1 MLFWLFWLFFSPLTD
16 PQPTE
21 LCVIQTSEIL
31 KAKLL
36 IVDDQAANVLL
47 LERLL
52 RSAGYSAISSTQKP
66 ADVLALHRQNRYDLI
81 LLDLNMPEVDG
92 FQVME
97 GLRGI
102 EGEGMLPVLVI
113 TAQPNEKLRALKAG
127 ALDFVSKPFDIAEV
141 LARVQN
147 LLQVR
152 LLNLETQKLYE
163 QMMAEQAL
171 SDLLLHNVLPQA
183 IADRLKGRSKL
194 TADHLNQAI
203 VDSYASVTVLFA
215 DIVGFTAFSQGVS
228 PEVLVGVL
236 NDLFTRFDHIAERRG
251 LEKIKTIG
259 DCYMAAAGLPTV
271 VPDHADRAAHMALDM
286 LEAIRDFNA
295 KTEHPLNVRI
305 GMSTGAAVAG
315 VIGKSKF
322 LYDLWGDVVNTAS
335 RMESHG
341 IAGRIQLSDASRLAL
356 IQPFALEHR
365 GVIEV
370 KGKGEMSTWFLNG
383 LVSD

>member
-1 MLFWLFWLFFSPLTD
+1 M
-16 PQPTE
+16 
-21 LCVIQTSEIL
+21 IQHSDLL

-47 LERLL
+47 LERML
-52 RSAGYSAISSTQKP
+52 RSAGYSAIDSTENP
-66 ADVLALHRQNRYDLI
+66 TEVLELHRQNAYDLI
-81 LLDLNMPEVDG
+81 LLDLNMPQMDG
-92 FQVME
+92 FEVME
-97 GLRGI
+97 SLKGI
-102 EGEGMLPVLVI
+102 EGQGTLPVLVI

-152 LLNLETQKLYE
+152 LLNLETKKLYE
-163 QMMAEQAL
+163 QVLAAQEL
-171 SDLLLHNVLPQA
+171 SDMLLHNVLPQA
-183 IADRLKGRSKL
+183 IVKRLKGRTKF
-194 TADHLNQAI
+194 TADHLSQAI
-203 VDSYASVTVLFA
+203 VDSYANVTVLFA
-215 DIVGFTAFSQGVS
+215 DIVGFTSFSEGVS
-228 PEVLVGVL
+228 PEVLVEVL
-236 NDLFTRFDHIAERRG
+236 NDLFTRFDHIAEHRG

-271 VPDHADRAAHMALDM
+271 VADHADRAAHMALDM
-286 LEAIRDFNA
+286 LDAIQDFNS
-295 KTEHPLNVRI
+295 TRHYPLNIRI
-305 GMSTGAAVAG
+305 GISTGAAVAG

-341 IAGRIQLSDASRLAL
+341 MTGRIQMTDATHQAL
-356 IQPFALEHR
+356 THPFAFEYR

-370 KGKGEMSTWFLNG
+370 KGKGEMATWLLNG
-383 LVSD
+383 RASG

>member
-1 MLFWLFWLFFSPLTD
+1 M
-16 PQPTE
+16 
-21 LCVIQTSEIL
+21 IHTSDL
-31 KAKLL
+31 QKAKLL

-52 RSAGYSAISSTQKP
+52 RSAGYSDISSTQKP
-66 ADVLALHRQNRYDLI
+66 SEVLALHQKNRYDLI
-81 LLDLNMPEVDG
+81 LLDLNMPEMDG

-97 GLRGI
+97 ALKSV
-102 EGEGMLPVLVI
+102 EGDGTLPVLVI

-152 LLNLETQKLYE
+152 LLNLQTQKLYE
-163 QMMAEQAL
+163 QVLVEQEL
-171 SDLLLHNVLPQA
+171 SDMLLHNVLPQA
-183 IADRLKGRSKL
+183 IAERLKGRSKL
-194 TADHLNQAI
+194 TADHLNLAI
-203 VDSYASVTVLFA
+203 VDSYAHVTVLFA

-236 NDLFTRFDHIAERRG
+236 NDLFTRFDHIADHRG

-286 LEAIRDFNA
+286 LDAIQDFNA
-295 KTEHPLNVRI
+295 NTEHPLNIRI
-305 GMSTGAAVAG
+305 GISTGAAVAG

-341 IAGRIQLSDASRLAL
+341 LAGRIQMSDATRQAL
-356 IQPFALEHR
+356 TRPFALEQR

-370 KGKGEMSTWFLNG
+370 KGKGEMSTWFLNRPV
-383 LVSD
+383 LN

>member
-1 MLFWLFWLFFSPLTD
+1 M
-16 PQPTE
+16 
-21 LCVIQTSEIL
+21 IHTSDIL
-31 KAKLL
+31 RAKLL

-52 RSAGYSAISSTQKP
+52 RSAGYSAISTTQNPKVVV
-66 ADVLALHRQNRYDLI
+66 DLHRQNRYDLI
-81 LLDLNMPEVDG
+81 LLDLNMPEMDG

-97 GLRGI
+97 ALKSE
-102 EGEGMLPVLVI
+102 EGDGTLPVLVI

-152 LLNLETQKLYE
+152 LLNLETQKLYKQVLVE
-163 QMMAEQAL
+163 QEL
-171 SDLLLHNVLPQA
+171 SDMLLHNVLPQA
-183 IADRLKGRSKL
+183 IAERLKGRSKL
-194 TADHLNQAI
+194 TADHLSQAI
-203 VDSYASVTVLFA
+203 VDSYAKVTVLFA

-236 NDLFTRFDHIAERRG
+236 NDLFTRFDHIAEHRG

-271 VPDHADRAAHMALDM
+271 VSDHADRAAYMALDM
-286 LEAIRDFNA
+286 IEAIEDFNA
-295 KTEHPLNVRI
+295 NTQYPLNIRI
-305 GMSTGAAVAG
+305 GISTGAAVAG

-341 IAGRIQLSDASRLAL
+341 IAGRIQLSEATRLAL
-356 IQPFALEHR
+356 IQPFSLEQR

-370 KGKGEMSTWFLNG
+370 KGKGEMNTWFLNG
-383 LVSD
+383 CMLAAPLESDRYSKLPT

>member
-1 MLFWLFWLFFSPLTD
+1 MIPISA
-16 PQPTE
+16 
-21 LCVIQTSEIL
+21 IL

-36 IVDDQAANVLL
+36 IVDDQAANLLL

-52 RSAGYSAISSTQKP
+52 RSAGYDDISSTQNP
-66 ADVLALHRQNRYDLI
+66 TEVIDLHRQNRYDLI
-81 LLDLNMPEVDG
+81 LLDLNMPEMDG

-97 GLRGI
+97 GLKGI
-102 EGEGMLPVLVI
+102 ETDGILPVLVI
-113 TAQPNEKLRALKAG
+113 TAQPNEKLRALKVG
-127 ALDFVSKPFDIAEV
+127 ALDFVSKPIDIAEV

-163 QMMAEQAL
+163 QVLVEQDL
-171 SDLLLHNVLPQA
+171 SEMLLNNVLPQA
-183 IADRLKGRSKL
+183 IAARLKGRSKL

-203 VDSYASVTVLFA
+203 VDSYANVTVLFA

-228 PEVLVGVL
+228 PEVMVGVL
-236 NDLFTRFDHIAERRG
+236 NDLFTRFDHIAENRG

-259 DCYMAAAGLPTV
+259 DCYMAAAGLPLV
-271 VPDHADRAAHMALDM
+271 VSDHADRAAYMALDM
-286 LEAIRDFNA
+286 LIAIQDFNA
-295 KTEHPLNVRI
+295 SSLYPLNIRI
-305 GMSTGAAVAG
+305 GISTGAAVAG

-341 IAGRIQLSDASRLAL
+341 TAGRIQMSDATRQAL
-356 IQPFALEHR
+356 SQPFSLEHG

-370 KGKGEMSTWFLNG
+370 KGKGEMSTWFLNNAV
-383 LVSD
+383 LNP

>member
-1 MLFWLFWLFFSPLTD
+1 M
-16 PQPTE
+16 
-21 LCVIQTSEIL
+21 IHTSDL
-31 KAKLL
+31 LQAKLL

-52 RSAGYSAISSTQKP
+52 RSAGYSAISTTQNP
-66 ADVLALHRQNRYDLI
+66 TEVAALHLQNQFDLI
-81 LLDLNMPEVDG
+81 LLDLNMPEMDG
-92 FQVME
+92 FQVMQELRLVE
-97 GLRGI
+97 GDGT
-102 EGEGMLPVLVI
+102 LPVLVI
-113 TAQPNEKLRALKAG
+113 TAQPSEKLRALKAG

-152 LLNLETQKLYE
+152 LLNLETQKLYKQLLVE
-163 QMMAEQAL
+163 QGL
-171 SDLLLHNVLPQA
+171 SDMLLHNVLPQA
-183 IADRLKGRSKL
+183 IADRLKGRSQL

-203 VDSYASVTVLFA
+203 VDSYANVTVLFA
-215 DIVGFTAFSQGVS
+215 DIVGFTAFSQDVS

-236 NDLFTRFDHIAERRG
+236 NDLFTRFDHIAEHRG

-271 VPDHADRAAHMALDM
+271 VPDHADRVAFMALDM
-286 LEAIRDFNA
+286 LDAIQDFNA
-295 KTEHPLNVRI
+295 NTRHPLNIRI
-305 GMSTGAAVAG
+305 GISTGAAVAG

-341 IAGRIQLSDASRLAL
+341 IPGRIQISEATRQAL
-356 IQPFALEHR
+356 TLPFALESR
-365 GVIEV
+365 GVIEI
-370 KGKGEMSTWFLNG
+370 KGKGEMSTWFVNNPAC
-383 LVSD
+383 S

>member
-1 MLFWLFWLFFSPLTD
+1 M
-16 PQPTE
+16 
-21 LCVIQTSEIL
+21 IHTSNIL

-52 RSAGYSAISSTQKP
+52 RSAGYSDITSTQNP
-66 ADVLALHRQNRYDLI
+66 IEVSDLHRQNRYDLI
-81 LLDLNMPEVDG
+81 LLDLNMPQMDG

-97 GLRGI
+97 GLQAI
-102 EGEGMLPVLVI
+102 ETDGTLPVLVI
-113 TAQPNEKLRALKAG
+113 TAQPNEKLRALKVG

-141 LARVQN
+141 LARVKN

-152 LLNLETQKLYE
+152 LLNLETQKLYKQVLVE
-163 QMMAEQAL
+163 QEL
-171 SDLLLHNVLPQA
+171 SEMLLHNVLPQA
-183 IADRLKGRSKL
+183 IAERLKGRSKL

-203 VDSYASVTVLFA
+203 VDSYANVTVLFA
-215 DIVGFTAFSQGVS
+215 DIVGFTTFSQGVS

-236 NDLFTRFDHIAERRG
+236 NDLFTRFDHIAEHRG

-259 DCYMAAAGLPTV
+259 DCYMAAAGLPV
-271 VPDHADRAAHMALDM
+271 VVTDHADRAAHMSLDM
-286 LEAIRDFNA
+286 LDAIADFNA
-295 KTEHPLNVRI
+295 KSPYPLNIRI
-305 GMSTGAAVAG
+305 GISTGAAVAG

-341 IAGRIQLSDASRLAL
+341 LAGRIQMSAATHQAL
-356 IQPFALEHR
+356 TQSFELEHR
-365 GVIEV
+365 GVIDV
-370 KGKGEMSTWFLNG
+370 KGKGDMSTWFLNKAG
-383 LVSD
+383 H

>member
-1 MLFWLFWLFFSPLTD
+1 M
-16 PQPTE
+16 
-21 LCVIQTSEIL
+21 IHTSDIL
-31 KAKLL
+31 RAKLL

-52 RSAGYSAISSTQKP
+52 RSAGYSAISTTQNPKVVV
-66 ADVLALHRQNRYDLI
+66 DLHRQNRYDLI
-81 LLDLNMPEVDG
+81 LLDLNMPEMDG

-97 GLRGI
+97 ALKSE
-102 EGEGMLPVLVI
+102 EGDGTLPVLVI

-152 LLNLETQKLYE
+152 LLNLETQKLYKQVLVE
-163 QMMAEQAL
+163 QEL
-171 SDLLLHNVLPQA
+171 SDMLLHNVLPQA
-183 IADRLKGRSKL
+183 IAERLKGRSKL
-194 TADHLNQAI
+194 TADHLSQAI
-203 VDSYASVTVLFA
+203 VDSYAKVTVLFA

-236 NDLFTRFDHIAERRG
+236 NDLFTRFDHIAEHRG

-271 VPDHADRAAHMALDM
+271 VSDHADRAAHMALDM
-286 LEAIRDFNA
+286 IDAIEDFNA
-295 KTEHPLNVRI
+295 NTQHPLNIRI
-305 GMSTGAAVAG
+305 GISTGAAVAG

-341 IAGRIQLSDASRLAL
+341 IAGRIQLSEATRLAL
-356 IQPFALEHR
+356 IQPFSLEQR

-370 KGKGEMSTWFLNG
+370 KGKGEMNTWFLNG
-383 LVSD
+383 CMLAGPLESDRYSKLPT

>member
-1 MLFWLFWLFFSPLTD
+1 M
-16 PQPTE
+16 
-21 LCVIQTSEIL
+21 IHTSDIL
-31 KAKLL
+31 RAKLL

-52 RSAGYSAISSTQKP
+52 RSAGYIAISTTQNP
-66 ADVLALHRQNRYDLI
+66 QEVVDLHRQNRYDLI
-81 LLDLNMPEVDG
+81 LLDLNMPEMDG

-97 GLRGI
+97 ALKSE
-102 EGEGMLPVLVI
+102 EGDGTLPVLVI

-152 LLNLETQKLYE
+152 LLNLETQKLYKQVLVE
-163 QMMAEQAL
+163 QEL
-171 SDLLLHNVLPQA
+171 SDMLLHNVLPQA
-183 IADRLKGRSKL
+183 IAERLKGRSKL

-203 VDSYASVTVLFA
+203 VDSYDKVTVLFA

-236 NDLFTRFDHIAERRG
+236 NDLFTRFDHIAEHRG

-271 VPDHADRAAHMALDM
+271 VSDHADRAAHMALDM
-286 LEAIRDFNA
+286 IETIQDFNA
-295 KTEHPLNVRI
+295 STQHPLNIRI
-305 GMSTGAAVAG
+305 GISTGAAVAG

-341 IAGRIQLSDASRLAL
+341 IAGRIHLSEATRQAL
-356 IQPFALEHR
+356 IQPFALEER

-370 KGKGEMSTWFLNG
+370 KGKGEMSTWLLNTSI
-383 LVSD
+383 LI

>member
-1 MLFWLFWLFFSPLTD
+1 M
-16 PQPTE
+16 
-21 LCVIQTSEIL
+21 IHTSDIL
-31 KAKLL
+31 RAKLL

-52 RSAGYSAISSTQKP
+52 RSAGYSAISTTQNPKVVV
-66 ADVLALHRQNRYDLI
+66 DLHRQNRYDLI
-81 LLDLNMPEVDG
+81 LLDLNMPEMDG

-97 GLRGI
+97 ALKSE
-102 EGEGMLPVLVI
+102 EGDGTLPVLVI

-152 LLNLETQKLYE
+152 LLNLETQKLYKQVLVE
-163 QMMAEQAL
+163 QEL
-171 SDLLLHNVLPQA
+171 SDMLLHNVLPQA
-183 IADRLKGRSKL
+183 IAERLKGRSKL
-194 TADHLNQAI
+194 TADHLSQAI
-203 VDSYASVTVLFA
+203 VDSYAKVTVLFA

-236 NDLFTRFDHIAERRG
+236 NDLFTRFDHIAEHRG

-271 VPDHADRAAHMALDM
+271 VSDHADRAAHMALDM
-286 LEAIRDFNA
+286 IEAIEDFNA
-295 KTEHPLNVRI
+295 NTQHPLNIRI
-305 GMSTGAAVAG
+305 GISTGAAVAG

-341 IAGRIQLSDASRLAL
+341 IAGRIQLSEATRLAL
-356 IQPFALEHR
+356 IQPFSLEQR

-370 KGKGEMSTWFLNG
+370 KGKGEMNTWFLNG
-383 LVSD
+383 CRLAGPLESDRYSKLPT

>member
-1 MLFWLFWLFFSPLTD
+1 
-16 PQPTE
+16 
-21 LCVIQTSEIL
+21 VIHSSDIL

-52 RSAGYSAISSTQKP
+52 RSAGYEDISSTQNP
-66 ADVLALHRQNRYDLI
+66 AEVVELHRQKRYDLI
-81 LLDLNMPEVDG
+81 LLDLNMPEMDG
-92 FQVME
+92 FRVME
-97 GLRGI
+97 DLKGL
-102 EGEGMLPVLVI
+102 EGDGTLPVLVI

-152 LLNLETQKLYE
+152 LLNLETQKLYQQVLVE
-163 QMMAEQAL
+163 QKL
-171 SDLLLHNVLPQA
+171 SEMLLHNVLPQA

-203 VDSYASVTVLFA
+203 VDSYTHVTVLFA

-259 DCYMAAAGLPTV
+259 DCYMAAAGLPLV
-271 VPDHADRAAHMALDM
+271 VSDHADRAAHMSLDM
-286 LEAIRDFNA
+286 LAAIEDFNA
-295 KTEHPLNVRI
+295 TSPYPLNIRI

-341 IAGRIQLSDASRLAL
+341 LAGRIQMSVATQQAL
-356 IQPFALEHR
+356 THPFSLEHR
-365 GVIEV
+365 GVIDV
-370 KGKGEMSTWFLNG
+370 KGKGEMRTWFLNKTFN
-383 LVSD
+383 

>member
-1 MLFWLFWLFFSPLTD
+1 M
-16 PQPTE
+16 
-21 LCVIQTSEIL
+21 IHTSDIL

-52 RSAGYSAISSTQKP
+52 RSAGYGHISSTQNP
-66 ADVLALHRQNRYDLI
+66 AEVVELHRQNRYDLI
-81 LLDLNMPEVDG
+81 LLDLNMPVMDG

-97 GLRGI
+97 GLKSLEPDGS
-102 EGEGMLPVLVI
+102 LPVLVI
-113 TAQPNEKLRALKAG
+113 TAQPNEKLRALKVG
-127 ALDFVSKPFDIAEV
+127 ALDFLSKPFDIAEV
-141 LARVQN
+141 LVRVQN

-163 QMMAEQAL
+163 QVLAEQEL
-171 SDLLLHNVLPQA
+171 SEMLLHNVLPQA
-183 IADRLKGRSKL
+183 IAERLKGRSKL

-203 VDSYASVTVLFA
+203 VDSYAHVTVLFA

-236 NDLFTRFDHIAERRG
+236 NDLFTRFDHIAEHRG

-259 DCYMAAAGLPTV
+259 DCYMAAAGLPV
-271 VPDHADRAAHMALDM
+271 VVSDHADRAAHMSLDM
-286 LEAIRDFNA
+286 LNAIHDFNA
-295 KTEHPLNVRI
+295 TSPYPLNIRI
-305 GMSTGAAVAG
+305 GISTGAAVAG

-341 IAGRIQLSDASRLAL
+341 LAGRIQISDATQQAL
-356 IQPFALEHR
+356 IHSFSLEHR
-365 GVIEV
+365 GVIDI
-370 KGKGEMSTWFLNG
+370 KGKGEMSTWFLNKTAN
-383 LVSD
+383 

>member
-1 MLFWLFWLFFSPLTD
+1 M
-16 PQPTE
+16 
-21 LCVIQTSEIL
+21 IHTSNIL

-52 RSAGYSAISSTQKP
+52 RSAGYSVITSTQNP
-66 ADVLALHRQNRYDLI
+66 TEVSDLHRQNRYDLI
-81 LLDLNMPEVDG
+81 LLDLNMPQMDG

-97 GLRGI
+97 GLQAI
-102 EGEGMLPVLVI
+102 ETDGTLPVLVI
-113 TAQPNEKLRALKAG
+113 TAQPNEKLRALKVG

-141 LARVQN
+141 LARVKN

-163 QMMAEQAL
+163 QVLVEQEL
-171 SDLLLHNVLPQA
+171 SEMLLHNVLPQA
-183 IADRLKGRSKL
+183 IAERLKGRSKL

-203 VDSYASVTVLFA
+203 VDSYANVTVLFA
-215 DIVGFTAFSQGVS
+215 DIVGFTTFSQGVS

-236 NDLFTRFDHIAERRG
+236 NDLFTRFDHIAEHRG

-259 DCYMAAAGLPTV
+259 DCYMAAAGLPV
-271 VPDHADRAAHMALDM
+271 VVTDHADRAAHMSLDM
-286 LEAIRDFNA
+286 LDAIEDFNA
-295 KTEHPLNVRI
+295 KSTYPLNIRI
-305 GMSTGAAVAG
+305 GISTGAAVAG

-341 IAGRIQLSDASRLAL
+341 LAGRIQMSGATHQAL
-356 IQPFALEHR
+356 TQSFELEHR
-365 GVIEV
+365 GVIDV
-370 KGKGEMSTWFLNG
+370 KGKGEMSTWFLNKAG
-383 LVSD
+383 H

>member
-1 MLFWLFWLFFSPLTD
+1 MIHTLDL
-16 PQPTE
+16 
-21 LCVIQTSEIL
+21 L

-36 IVDDQAANVLL
+36 IVDDQSANVLL

-52 RSAGYSAISSTQKP
+52 RSAGYSAISSTQNP
-66 ADVLALHRQNRYDLI
+66 TEVLALHQCNRYDLI
-81 LLDLNMPEVDG
+81 LLDLNMPEMDG
-92 FQVME
+92 FQVMDA
-97 GLRGI
+97 LQAI
-102 EGEGMLPVLVI
+102 EGEGTLPVLVI
-113 TAQPNEKLRALKAG
+113 TAQPSEKLRALKAG

-163 QMMAEQAL
+163 QVLVEREL
-171 SDLLLHNVLPQA
+171 SERLLHNVLPQA
-183 IADRLKGRSKL
+183 IADRLKGRSQL
-194 TADHLNQAI
+194 MADHLDSAI
-203 VDSYASVTVLFA
+203 VDSYSHVTVLFA
-215 DIVGFTAFSQGVS
+215 DIVGFTSFSQGVS

-236 NDLFTRFDHIAERRG
+236 NDLFTRFDHIAEHRG

-259 DCYMAAAGLPTV
+259 DCYMAASGLPLV
-271 VPDHADRAAHMALDM
+271 VSDHADRAAHMALDM
-286 LEAIRDFNA
+286 LEAMRDFN
-295 KTEHPLNVRI
+295 EQSQYPLSIRI
-305 GMSTGAAVAG
+305 GISTGAAVAG

-341 IAGRIQLSDASRLAL
+341 IAGRIQLSDATRQAL
-356 IQPFALEHR
+356 SPSFSLEHR

-383 LVSD
+383 PCLS

>member
-1 MLFWLFWLFFSPLTD
+1 M
-16 PQPTE
+16 
-21 LCVIQTSEIL
+21 IHTSDIL

-52 RSAGYSAISSTQKP
+52 RSAGYSAISSTQNP
-66 ADVLALHRQNRYDLI
+66 NVVVELHRQNRYDLI
-81 LLDLNMPEVDG
+81 LLDLNMPQMDG

-97 GLRGI
+97 ALSSA
-102 EGEGMLPVLVI
+102 EGDGTLPVLVI

-152 LLNLETQKLYE
+152 LLNLETQKLYKQVLVE
-163 QMMAEQAL
+163 QEL
-171 SDLLLHNVLPQA
+171 SDMLLHNVLPQA
-183 IADRLKGRSKL
+183 IAERLKGRSKL
-194 TADHLNQAI
+194 TVGHLNQAI
-203 VDSYASVTVLFA
+203 VDSYSQVTVLFA

-236 NDLFTRFDHIAERRG
+236 NDLFTRFDHIAEHRG

-271 VPDHADRAAHMALDM
+271 VLDHADRAAQMALDM
-286 LEAIRDFNA
+286 LKAIEDFN
-295 KTEHPLNVRI
+295 TNTQHPLNIRI
-305 GMSTGAAVAG
+305 GISTGAAVAG

-341 IAGRIQLSDASRLAL
+341 IAGRIQLSEATRQAL
-356 IQPFALEHR
+356 VKPFALEHR
-365 GVIEV
+365 GTIEV
-370 KGKGEMSTWFLNG
+370 KGKGEMSTWFLNDAMA
-383 LVSD
+383 S

>member
-1 MLFWLFWLFFSPLTD
+1 MIS
-16 PQPTE
+16 
-21 LCVIQTSEIL
+21 ISAIL

-52 RSAGYSAISSTQKP
+52 RGAGYSDISATQKP
-66 ADVLALHRQNRYDLI
+66 TEVMHLHRQNRYDLI
-81 LLDLNMPEVDG
+81 LLDLNMPEMNG

-97 GLRGI
+97 DLKSI
-102 EGEGMLPVLVI
+102 ETEGMLPVLVI
-113 TAQPNEKLRALKAG
+113 TAQPSEKLRALKAG
-127 ALDFVSKPFDIAEV
+127 ALDFLSKPFDIAEV

-152 LLNLETQKLYE
+152 LLNLETQQLFEQVLMEQDLSEMLLY
-163 QMMAEQAL
+163 
-171 SDLLLHNVLPQA
+171 NVLPQA
-183 IADRLKGRSKL
+183 IAERLKGRAKL

-203 VDSYASVTVLFA
+203 VDSYADVTVLFA
-215 DIVGFTAFSQGVS
+215 DIVGFTAFSQAVS
-228 PEVLVGVL
+228 PEVMVDVL
-236 NDLFTRFDHIAERRG
+236 NDIFTRFDHIAEHRG

-259 DCYMAAAGLPTV
+259 DCYMAAAGLPLV
-271 VPDHADRAAHMALDM
+271 VSDHADRAAHMALDM
-286 LEAIRDFNA
+286 LAAMQDFNA
-295 KTEHPLNVRI
+295 SAQHPLAIRI
-305 GMSTGAAVAG
+305 GISTGAAVAG

-341 IAGRIQLSDASRLAL
+341 TAGRIQMSDATRQAL
-356 IQPFALEHR
+356 TQPFSLEHG

-370 KGKGEMSTWFLNG
+370 KGKGPMRTWFLNN
-383 LVSD
+383 LARR

>member
-1 MLFWLFWLFFSPLTD
+1 
-16 PQPTE
+16 
-21 LCVIQTSEIL
+21 VIQTAAIL

-36 IVDDQAANVLL
+36 IVDDQAANLLL

-52 RSAGYSAISSTQKP
+52 SSAGYSNISSTPNPTKVM
-66 ADVLALHRQNRYDLI
+66 DLHRQNRYDLI
-81 LLDLNMPEVDG
+81 LLDLNMPEMDG

-97 GLRGI
+97 SLKAIESDGI
-102 EGEGMLPVLVI
+102 PPVLVI
-113 TAQPNEKLRALKAG
+113 TAQPNEKVRALKLG

-152 LLNLETQKLYE
+152 LLNLETQKLYKQLLVE
-163 QMMAEQAL
+163 QEL
-171 SDLLLHNVLPQA
+171 SEMLLRNVLPQA
-183 IADRLKGRSKL
+183 ISERLKGRPQL
-194 TADHLNQAI
+194 TADHLHKTI
-203 VDSYASVTVLFA
+203 VDSYANVTVLFA
-215 DIVGFTAFSQGVS
+215 DIVGFTVFSQGMS
-228 PEVLVGVL
+228 PEVMVSVL
-236 NDLFTRFDHIAERRG
+236 NDLFTRFDHIAVHRG

-259 DCYMAAAGLPTV
+259 DCYMAAAGLPME
-271 VPDHADRAAHMALDM
+271 VPDHADRAAQMALDM
-286 LEAIRDFNA
+286 LVAIQDFNA
-295 KTEHPLNVRI
+295 SSPHPLNIRI
-305 GMSTGAAVAG
+305 GMSSGAAVAG

-341 IAGRIQLSDASRLAL
+341 TAGRIQMSESTRQAL

-370 KGKGEMSTWFLNG
+370 KGKGEMSTWYLNS
-383 LVSD
+383 LVLD